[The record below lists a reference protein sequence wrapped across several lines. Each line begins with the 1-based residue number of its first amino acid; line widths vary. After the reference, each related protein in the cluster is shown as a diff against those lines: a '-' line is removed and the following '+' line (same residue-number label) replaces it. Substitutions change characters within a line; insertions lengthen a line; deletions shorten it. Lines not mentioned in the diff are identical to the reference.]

1 MDHWNSELDRIKQ
14 FDKLLDEISPLPSLS
29 DEELWKYSETVIYI
43 QDLLSLVASLPSDK
57 KPPIFEWDDTVS
69 NLWRKLFLKGDDVDR
84 LTFGDLWLK
93 SLIETKDTKRIFKTA
108 SAFLASCRN
117 FSLFEEGYEVAVSL
131 LKRFPED
138 KSAAMANFLNT
149 FASLFYCESDWEK
162 AEEYFRRAK
171 DLGETLSNDECVKW
185 IKCSKEDFIGQ
196 EIINIAETH
205 IERGFLSKGKLKEE
219 WISKAKPLIFE
230 LEKRNLSEG
239 LKSFINVTKAE
250 FALLIENFSEAE
262 EIIDD
267 IDRLSKTISG
277 PYYYSMATT
286 HARLK
291 AKLNFISGDYNKA
304 YQWIRKALRLVSIK
318 TYPAEDLFV
327 LKDAI
332 KIVRKLFEEEP
343 NREDVELVKDLVL
356 LLEDKDWYT
365 GGFHSRQVAELC
377 LKIGYFLKNDGHR
390 ELSILDLEM
399 AGLVHDIGKLRI
411 PWSLLNKIAPITP
424 KEREILKLHA
434 KFGRDILNEIGLTDS
449 AQVVY
454 EHHETMD
461 GKGYPLGKIPSLPA
475 SIVGICDVFDAS
487 TTLNRRYKIAKGV
500 KEALDEIDSLSN
512 IKYNPHAVQ
521 GIKAVAE
528 KMQRR

>member
-1 MDHWNSELDRIKQ
+1 MDNWNGELNRVKQ
-14 FDKLLDEISPLPSLS
+14 FSKLLDEISSLPSLS
-29 DEELWKYSETVIYI
+29 DEELWKYSEKVIYI
-43 QDLLSLVASLPSDK
+43 QDLLSLISSLPSDK
-57 KPPIFEWDDTVS
+57 KPPILEWDDTVS

-84 LTFGDLWLK
+84 YTFGDLWLK
-93 SLIETKDTKRIFKTA
+93 TLNETNDAKRIFRTA

-117 FSLFEEGYEVAVSL
+117 FSLFEEGSEVAISL

-138 KSAAMANFLNT
+138 KSASMANFLNT
-149 FASLFYCESDWEK
+149 FASLFYCESDWDK

-171 DLGETLSNDECVKW
+171 DLGEMLSDDECAKW

-196 EIINIAETH
+196 EIINIVETF
-205 IERGFLSKGKLKEE
+205 IERGFLSEGKSKEE
-219 WISKAKPLIFE
+219 WVSKAKPLIVE

-239 LKSFINVTKAE
+239 LRSFVNVTKAE
-250 FALLIENFSEAE
+250 FALLTENFGEAE
-262 EIIDD
+262 EIIDN
-267 IDRLSKTISG
+267 IDRISRTVSG

-291 AKLNFISGDYNKA
+291 GKIHFISGDYKKA
-304 YQWIRKALRLVSIK
+304 YQWIRKALRLVSTK

-327 LKDAI
+327 LKDAL
-332 KIVRKLFEEEP
+332 KIVRKLFEEQQ
-343 NREDVELVKDLVL
+343 NREDIELVKDLVL

-434 KFGRDILNEIGLTDS
+434 KFGREILDEIGLKDS

-461 GKGYPLGKIPSLPA
+461 GKGYPLGKIPSLDA

-500 KEALDEIDSLSN
+500 KEALEEIDSLSN
-512 IKYNPHAVQ
+512 IKYNPLAVQ

-528 KMQRR
+528 KI